1 MTLCHQEE
9 YDCILQKRA
18 RRLDSCLHNGFETK
32 GREEAGNTGSGGPRI
47 LKGVP
52 YSSAS
57 INQIIKEA
65 DISRG
70 GAFIHI
76 LKIRT
81 T

>member
-1 MTLCHQEE
+1 MPYTTV
-9 YDCILQKRA
+9 
-18 RRLDSCLHNGFETK
+18 FETK

-70 GAFIHI
+70 VFIHI